1 MTWDIENF
9 LEHLS
14 GSNDVETNDSLV
26 SCLFGKHQY
35 ETSVFHSSSLP
46 FPTPIPLM
54 SYPESMVTV
63 CQLIGSCR
71 ELSIK

>member
-1 MTWDIENF
+1 MTWDIQNF

-14 GSNDVETNDSLV
+14 GSNDVETNDNLV

-46 FPTPIPLM
+46 FPTSTLLLD
-54 SYPESMVTV
+54 YPGSMVTV
-63 CQLIGSCR
+63 WQLIGSCR

>member
-14 GSNDVETNDSLV
+14 GSNDVETNDNLV

-35 ETSVFHSSSLP
+35 ETLIFHSSSLP
-46 FPTPIPLM
+46 FPTSTALLDHPG
-54 SYPESMVTV
+54 SMVTV
-63 CQLIGSCR
+63 C
-71 ELSIK
+71 